1 VWEEPAVRA
10 SERGAGSSASI
21 ARAPPERERER
32 SVAAH
37 GEKPVHSI
45 FAEGPMEPRA
55 LDVIA
60 AVATAPGEGA
70 IGIIRVSGAGSIA
83 LVDRVFRGG
92 RELTGAPGY
101 TIHHG
106 RVVGSGGEEL
116 DEVLASVFRAP
127 HSYTGEEAVEL
138 SCHGG
143 RVVTCAVLAAVLG
156 AGARPAEP
164 GEFTRR
170 AFVNGKM
177 DLTQAEAVADL
188 IAARSERA
196 RAVSVAQ
203 LEGKLGARVRGLRER
218 LLSLCALLELSL
230 DFSEEGLDLLS
241 RQEIAQQIAGVS
253 EIVAGMIRSYAI
265 GSLARE
271 GVSVVLAGRPNA
283 GKSSLFNLLLEEE
296 RSIVTPVP
304 GTTRD
309 AIEES
314 VTLGGILFR
323 LTDTAGIRGSSD
335 LVEAEG
341 VERAK
346 ARVRAAEVI
355 LLVEDLAS
363 GVEASE
369 IEGVLSGLLTRQH
382 LVVALNKCDLVADS
396 VRREE
401 DVAARFAGRGAR
413 LVRTSART
421 GEGMEELRRALLDS
435 VIAESGETPEGMVVT
450 SLRHLEALERGRGML
465 ASALAGL
472 SEGRTNEFISLDVR
486 EAVAALGEITG
497 EVTSEEILQG
507 IFARFCIGK

>member
-1 VWEEPAVRA
+1 MEL
-10 SERGAGSSASI
+10 RG
-21 ARAPPERERER
+21 E
-32 SVAAH
+32 
-37 GEKPVHSI
+37 
-45 FAEGPMEPRA
+45 
-55 LDVIA
+55 DVIA
-60 AVATAPGEGA
+60 AVATPAGEGA
-70 IGIIRVSGAGSIA
+70 IGIIRVSGAGAIQ
-83 LVDRVFRGG
+83 LVERIFRGG
-92 RELTGAPGY
+92 RGLAAAAGY

-106 RVVGSGGEEL
+106 RVVGDDGEEV

-143 RVVTCAVLAAVLG
+143 RVVTRAVLSAVLRS
-156 AGARPAEP
+156 GARPAAP

-170 AFVNGKM
+170 AFLNGKM

-203 LEGKLGARVRGLRER
+203 LEGKLGARVRELRER
-218 LLSLCALLELSL
+218 LMALCALLELDL
-230 DFSEEGLDLLS
+230 DFSEEGVDLIS
-241 RQEIAQQIAGVS
+241 REEIAGQIARVE
-253 EIVAGMIRSYAI
+253 EIAAGMVRSYAI
-265 GSLARE
+265 GSVARE

-283 GKSSLFNLLLEEE
+283 GKSSLFNLLLQEE

-309 AIEES
+309 TIEES

-323 LTDTAGIRGSSD
+323 LTDTAGIWGSSD
-335 LVEAEG
+335 AIEVEG

-382 LVVALNKCDLVADS
+382 LVVALNKCDLVPGAPTA
-396 VRREE
+396 EE
-401 DVAARFAGRGAR
+401 GVAARFAGRGAR

-421 GEGMEELRRALLDS
+421 GEGMEDLRRAIFDS
-435 VIAESGETPEGMVVT
+435 VIAESGETPEGVVVT
-450 SLRHLEALERGRGML
+450 SERHVEALERGREML
-465 ASALAGL
+465 ASALKGL
-472 SEGRTNEFISLDVR
+472 EEGRTNEFIALDVR

-497 EVTSEEILQG
+497 EVTSEEILNG
-507 IFARFCIGK
+507 VFARFCIGK

>member
-1 VWEEPAVRA
+1 
-10 SERGAGSSASI
+10 
-21 ARAPPERERER
+21 
-32 SVAAH
+32 
-37 GEKPVHSI
+37 
-45 FAEGPMEPRA
+45 MEQHA

-70 IGIIRVSGAGSIA
+70 IGIIRVSGAGAIS
-83 LVDRVFRGG
+83 LVDRIFRGG
-92 RELTGAPGY
+92 RKTLADAPGY

-106 RVVGSGGEEL
+106 RVVGSTGEEV
-116 DEVLASVFRAP
+116 DEVLAAVFRAP

-143 RVVTCAVLAAVLG
+143 RVVTGAVLAAVLR
-156 AGARPAEP
+156 AGARSAEP

-170 AFVNGKM
+170 AFLNGKM

-203 LEGKLGARVRGLRER
+203 LEGKLGTRVRELRER
-218 LLSLCALLELSL
+218 LLALCALLELDL

-241 RQEIAQQIAGVS
+241 REETEKRITGVA
-253 EIVAGMIRSYAI
+253 EIVAGMIRSYTI
-265 GSLARE
+265 GSLARD

-283 GKSSLFNLLLEEE
+283 GKSSLFNLLLQEE

-314 VTLGGILFR
+314 LTLGGILFR

-335 LVEAEG
+335 SVEAEG

-355 LLVEDLAS
+355 LLVEDLDS
-363 GVEASE
+363 GVETEE

-396 VRREE
+396 AAREE
-401 DVAARFAGRGAR
+401 AVAERFAGRGTR

-421 GEGMEELRRALLDS
+421 GEGISELRRALFES
-435 VIAESGETPEGMVVT
+435 VIAESVEPPEGVVVT
-450 SLRHLEALERGRGML
+450 SQRHLGALERGRGML
-465 ASALAGL
+465 LSALAGL
-472 SEGRTNEFISLDVR
+472 AEGRTNEFIALDVR
-486 EAVAALGEITG
+486 EAVGALGEITG